1 MKTCIFL
8 TIFMVLYCNHAYAVN
23 YVIDKDNNVIA
34 KINYEPSAAE
44 LEARQETL
52 IRSDIDVELQE
63 AEYRGNKI
71 AKKKKTQAEKD
82 KDALESEKQQEM
94 RLIKRRAD
102 KIAYEQLK
110 AEGVIF
116 KHIKDENFD

>member
-8 TIFMVLYCNHAYAVN
+8 ILIMVIYCNHAYAVN
-23 YVIDKDNNVIA
+23 YIVDKDNNVIA
-34 KINYEPSAAE
+34 KIDYEPNAKE
-44 LEARQETL
+44 LEARQEVV
-52 IRSDIDVELQE
+52 IRSDLDLELQE

-82 KDALESEKQQEM
+82 NDTKETEKQQEI

-102 KIAYEQLK
+102 KIAYDQLK
-110 AEGVIF
+110 AEGVVF
-116 KHIKDENFD
+116 KHVTDQNFD

>member
-8 TIFMVLYCNHAYAVN
+8 TIIMVLYCNQTFAAN
-23 YVIDKDNNVIA
+23 YIVDKDNNVIA
-34 KINYEPSAAE
+34 KIDYEPNAAE

-52 IRSDIDVELQE
+52 IKSTLDLELPE

-71 AKKKKTQAEKD
+71 SKKKKTQAEKD
-82 KDALESEKQQEM
+82 NDTEEAEKQSEIRM
-94 RLIKRRAD
+94 IKRRAD

-110 AEGVIF
+110 AEGVVF
-116 KHIKDENFD
+116 KHVKDQNFD